1 MDITVRDYYL
11 IRKNIIQM
19 LYDRSEQ
26 QIGRFHFE
34 RGSLDL
40 YDMIPYEAIEEIYN
54 NANIAKSPYSQL
66 NFDFVNNYEKIAIIF
81 LQDTKGLDNNIE
93 KYRNVY
99 NLQKNETILIV
110 LCTREKP
117 NEYQSRTNNKCDEVF
132 WYKQLTFNVSK
143 HSLVP
148 KHELL
153 LPLIKNELKE
163 LFFLNR
169 IDQLP
174 TLLDRDPVAKWYGM
188 KSGDICRI
196 TRENP
201 NIGTSIMYRLVV
213 ESF

>member
-1 MDITVRDYYL
+1 
-11 IRKNIIQM
+11 
-19 LYDRSEQ
+19 
-26 QIGRFHFE
+26 
-34 RGSLDL
+34 
-40 YDMIPYEAIEEIYN
+40 
-54 NANIAKSPYSQL
+54 
-66 NFDFVNNYEKIAIIF
+66 
-81 LQDTKGLDNNIE
+81 
-93 KYRNVY
+93 
-99 NLQKNETILIV
+99 
-110 LCTREKP
+110 
-117 NEYQSRTNNKCDEVF
+117 
-132 WYKQLTFNVSK
+132 
-143 HSLVP
+143 VP

-188 KSGDICRI
+188 RSGDICRI